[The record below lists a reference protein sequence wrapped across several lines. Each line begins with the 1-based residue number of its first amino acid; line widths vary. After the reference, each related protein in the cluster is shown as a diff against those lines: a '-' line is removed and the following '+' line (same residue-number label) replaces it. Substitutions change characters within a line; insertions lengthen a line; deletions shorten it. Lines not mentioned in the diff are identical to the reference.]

1 MARTLRTMFPG
12 LFLGLLTSSMVLIGL
27 GSPSRAEAKAE
38 KWWNPDRGNHG
49 RSERVVQRPGRSFH
63 RQWRSV
69 GGQRVYR
76 DVIVIRDRYRAPRYR
91 AWRTYSQPVFIYSQ
105 RIIRVRPVRFYAAA
119 SFMIGGVHI
128 QGSYTKHDDCLY
140 GCNFCD
146 ARFDDYS
153 SYHAHV
159 MGCAHRPA
167 GYRIECHDWNDSS
180 DGPCD
185 DDGWRDDDSYDRGY
199 DHDYDRGY
207 DHDYDRGDDDH
218 GRYDDDDDY
227 DR

>member
-1 MARTLRTMFPG
+1 MFPG
-12 LFLGLLTSSMVLIGL
+12 LLLGLLASSLFLIGL

-38 KWWNPDRGNHG
+38 KWWNPDRGNHV
-49 RSERVVQRPGRSFH
+49 RSERLVRRPARGFH

-69 GGQRVYR
+69 QGQRVYR

-91 AWRTYSQPVFIYSQ
+91 AWRAYSQPVFIYSQ

-167 GYRIECHDWNDSS
+167 GYRIECSDWNDSS
-180 DGPCD
+180 DGTCD
-185 DDGWRDDDSYDRGY
+185 DDGWRDDDS
-199 DHDYDRGY
+199 YDRGY

>member
-1 MARTLRTMFPG
+1 MTRTLPTMTLRTMFAG
-12 LFLGLLTSSMVLIGL
+12 LATASLFLIGL

-38 KWWNPDRGNHG
+38 KWWNPDRGDNV
-49 RSERVVQRPGRSFH
+49 RTERVERPRSFH
-63 RQWRSV
+63 RQWRNA

-76 DVIVIRDRYRAPRYR
+76 DVIVIRDSYRAPRYR

-105 RIIRVRPVRFYAAA
+105 RVIRVRPVRFSVAA

-128 QGSYTKHDDCLY
+128 RGTYTKHDDYEY

-146 ARFDDYS
+146 ARFDDYA

-159 MGCAHRPA
+159 MGCANRPA
-167 GYRIECHDWNDSS
+167 GYRIECSDWNDNGAGSH
-180 DGPCD
+180 D

-199 DHDYDRGY
+199 DHDYDRG
-207 DHDYDRGDDDH
+207 DSDH
-218 GRYDDDDDY
+218 GRYDDDDY